1 LSMDKALPQHDC
13 KKFVQQVFLVLDGE
27 LTKEETDLFLTDIE
41 RCKHCLDH
49 YNIER
54 ELKDFIA
61 KRVEKR
67 CCSEGLK
74 SSIKEQ
80 IKSLSGSGE

>member
-1 LSMDKALPQHDC
+1 MSMDKALPQHDC

-61 KRVEKR
+61 KLVEKI

-74 SSIKEQ
+74 SSIK
-80 IKSLSGSGE
+80 

>member
-13 KKFVQQVFLVLDGE
+13 KKFMQQVFLVLDGE
-27 LTKEETDLFLTDIE
+27 LSTEETDMFLLDIE

-49 YNIER
+49 YKIER

-61 KRVEKR
+61 KSVEKR
-67 CCSEGLK
+67 CCSEHLK

-80 IKSLSGSGE
+80 IKSLSNSGE